1 MNQTKTAE
9 RLPAATVAVL
19 ENYLGGRSAAV
30 QDVIAGSQP
39 AGCSSRVGKVRS
51 RVTSMGRVPRDR
63 FVRTQ

>member
-9 RLPAATVAVL
+9 RLPAGTVAVL
-19 ENYLGGRSAAV
+19 ENYLGGRSAAA
-30 QDVIAGSQP
+30 QDVIAASQP

-51 RVTSMGRVPRDR
+51 TVTSMGRVPRDR